1 MLKSMLWLWIFSSK
15 LLLGIRHCL
24 SDNSGISGLVV
35 FKEEKLK
42 FLDLVRKGESR
53 FCTEGTHVKDVF
65 CNCGS

>member
-1 MLKSMLWLWIFSSK
+1 MLKSMSWLWIYSPK
-15 LLLGIRHCL
+15 LLLGI
-24 SDNSGISGLVV
+24 GGLVV

-53 FCTEGTHVKDVF
+53 FCTEGTHIKDVF